1 MIEAALKKFN
11 FDHFIDNIVE
21 IIVFDAIIG
30 NGDRHQE
37 NWAIINQF
45 TQKSKS
51 YKELEE
57 YAKQENK
64 NGRASLS
71 KVISMAQELKISYH
85 KLKGFAPIY
94 DNGSSLGRELT
105 AEKVEQLLK
114 STQELEKYISRGKA
128 EIHWQ
133 GKKVSH
139 FELIQNV
146 LNSPYGEKVK
156 TVINRVTQAF
166 DGPKIAQ
173 IIQTIDEKVPEIFAS
188 YRIPASR
195 KQLITKIITLRIEKL
210 CALIH
215 EGI

>member
-11 FDHFIDNIVE
+11 VGYFLEKIVE
-21 IIVFDAIIG
+21 IIIFDAIIG

-37 NWAIINQF
+37 NWAIINQY
-45 TQKSKS
+45 TLTSKALKDLEDLA
-51 YKELEE
+51 KE
-57 YAKQENK
+57 ENK
-64 NGRASLS
+64 NKSVLLTQ
-71 KVISMAQELKISYH
+71 KLKIFSH
-85 KLKGFAPIY
+85 KVKDFAPIY

-114 STQELEKYISRGKA
+114 SSQELDKYINRGQA
-128 EIHWQ
+128 EIHWE
-133 GKKVSH
+133 GKKISH
-139 FELIQNV
+139 FALIQNL
-146 LNSPYGEKVK
+146 LNSPYSEKVK
-156 TVINRVTQAF
+156 TVINRVTQVF

-173 IIQTIDEKVPEIFAS
+173 TIQTIDEKVPEIFAS